1 MPLPLLPRSLLRVHH
16 FNSLGRPPVPVVHI
30 GRQDVEHVADAGRAG
45 SVGELTCDRGLRA
58 AGVGRH
64 EGAAPAEPVEIGA
77 EVLGGHSLEAGHER
91 FEERMDGV
99 DAVDGA
105 LRAVL
110 GVVGLM
116 RGDLQVAQHV
126 DVCGR
131 LVRGDDR
138 ARADAVAKG
147 LRRTLSRDRAAPRHL
162 EEGGVRVA
170 DARHDADLLAGE
182 AAPVDLLAAMAGLP
196 RHLEGALG
204 VVALEGLGEV
214 RLVELA
220 GAAPPDAEIR
230 GVRLE
235 ALDEPEAHGP
245 GGLEADAASG
255 RALAQREHED
265 EALGVGHPGLARK
278 PAPPEYPA
286 GGAGEGPAAAAA
298 EVAPV
303 AVPGSALLDD
313 GRRSAAGAALD
324 FVVVARRVI
333 EHGGADDVPDQLDGS
348 TALGPAELRQALLEG
363 DGQVVCIHGR
373 SFDVN

>member
-1 MPLPLLPRSLLRVHH
+1 
-16 FNSLGRPPVPVVHI
+16 
-30 GRQDVEHVADAGRAG
+30 
-45 SVGELTCDRGLRA
+45 
-58 AGVGRH
+58 
-64 EGAAPAEPVEIGA
+64 
-77 EVLGGHSLEAGHER
+77 
-91 FEERMDGV
+91 MDGV
-99 DAVDGA
+99 DAVDRP

-116 RGDLQVAQHV
+116 RGDLQVAQYV

-131 LVRGDDR
+131 LVRGDGR
-138 ARADAVAKG
+138 ARADAVAEG
-147 LRRTLSRDRAAPRHL
+147 LRRAPARDRAAPRDL

-182 AAPVDLLAAMAGLP
+182 AAPADLLAAMARLP
-196 RHLEGALG
+196 RQGEGALG

-255 RALAQREHED
+255 RALAQREHER
-265 EALGVGHPGLARK
+265 EALGVGHPGLARQ
-278 PAPPEYPA
+278 PAPPEHPA
-286 GGAGEGPAAAAA
+286 GGAGEGPATAAA
-298 EVAPV
+298 EVALV

-333 EHGGADDVPDQLDGS
+333 EHGGADDVPDQLDGF

-363 DGQVVCIHGR
+363 DDQVVCIHGR

>member
-1 MPLPLLPRSLLRVHH
+1 
-16 FNSLGRPPVPVVHI
+16 
-30 GRQDVEHVADAGRAG
+30 
-45 SVGELTCDRGLRA
+45 
-58 AGVGRH
+58 
-64 EGAAPAEPVEIGA
+64 
-77 EVLGGHSLEAGHER
+77 
-91 FEERMDGV
+91 MDGV

-105 LRAVL
+105 PRAVL

-138 ARADAVAKG
+138 ARADTVAEG
-147 LRRTLSRDRAAPRHL
+147 LRRALARDRAAPRDL
-162 EEGGVRVA
+162 EEGGARVA

-182 AAPVDLLAAMAGLP
+182 AAPADLLAAVARLP
-196 RHLEGALG
+196 RQGEGALG
-204 VVALEGLGEV
+204 MVALEGLGEV

-235 ALDEPEAHGP
+235 ALDEPVAHGV
-245 GGLEADAASG
+245 GGLETDAAAAG
-255 RALAQREHED
+255 ALAQREHED
-265 EALGVGHPGLARK
+265 EALGIGHPGLAGQLAR
-278 PAPPEYPA
+278 AEHPA
-286 GGAGEGPAAAAA
+286 GGAGESLAAAAA
-298 EVAPV
+298 EVALV
-303 AVPGSALLDD
+303 AVPGFAFLDD

-333 EHGGADDVPDQLDGS
+333 EHGGADDVPDQLDGF

-363 DGQVVCIHGR
+363 DDQVVCIHGR